1 MPQSPDIPSVFRRVA
16 NWKELL
22 FYSKSDALYQLT
34 VVFCHR
40 FMPEHGDRTVDQMVQ
55 AARSGKQNIIE
66 GSEAGKTSTETELKL
81 LNVARASLHE
91 LREDYRDYLIS
102 HRLPL
107 WNSRHARYADMVRYC
122 RGHNDY
128 NDYKELAGKISDEEF
143 ANMAL
148 TLCHQTDV
156 MMTSYLAHLDKS
168 FVTEGGIKER
178 MHAARTGYRKEQ
190 DARLHALEEENL
202 RLKAEIATLKE
213 LLASRPS

>member
-1 MPQSPDIPSVFRRVA
+1 M
-16 NWKELL
+16 
-22 FYSKSDALYQLT
+22 
-34 VVFCHR
+34 
-40 FMPEHGDRTVDQMVQ
+40 
-55 AARSGKQNIIE
+55 
-66 GSEAGKTSTETELKL
+66 
-81 LNVARASLHE
+81 ARASLHE